1 MNHIWCVT
9 AFWLGGFANPW
20 LAQANPVQVTV
31 DSTGEFIS
39 RTGAYLPNLLGALAI
54 LIIGWVVAS
63 LVSAFVQGLLKKTE
77 FDNRMAGLLSGQPGA
92 SNTIPIEKWIGTAVF
107 ALIMIFVIIAFLNA
121 LQLSTV
127 SAPLNSFLQQVFA
140 YLPRIAGAAVL
151 GGIAWVVAT
160 VAKTIVTRG
169 LSRFNLDDRIAN
181 LAEPD
186 AAIPPDPY
194 DPSREQ
200 FGVAPA
206 SSPMALN
213 ETFGNALYWF
223 VLLFF
228 LPLILGVLQ
237 LQGPLAPVQNL
248 LDEILSALPR
258 ILNAVLIGVVGWF
271 VAKIVRTIATNFLA
285 AVGTDRVGAQMGLT
299 QSPATGGFS
308 LSGLLGTV
316 VYVLILL
323 PTTIAAL
330 DALQIQAIS
339 APAVDMLGQIMA
351 ALPRIFTAVVILGI
365 SYVIGR
371 FVADLVAQT
380 LTGLG
385 FNNVFDWMGFST
397 PPSTRP
403 VDLPPVDPLGQ
414 STVMPPSQP
423 TLPRQTP
430 SEIAGLVVLVGIML
444 TGAVAAVEKLN
455 FAVLTDIVRTI
466 LASSANILGGVIVL
480 GIGLYLATLAFS
492 LITRTGG
499 RQTRFLGQAAR
510 ISIIAFSAAMA
521 LDRMGVASNIVNL
534 AFGLLLGAI
543 AVAIGISFG
552 LGGRGVADDLLRG
565 WLESFRRD

>member
-9 AFWLGGFANPW
+9 AFWLGGSVNPW

-63 LVSAFVQGLLKKTE
+63 VVSALVQGLLKKTE
-77 FDNRMAGLLSGQPGA
+77 FDNRMAGLLSGRPGA

-160 VAKTIVTRG
+160 VAKTIVTQG
-169 LSRFNLDDRIAN
+169 LSRFNLDDRIAS

-186 AAIPPDPY
+186 ATIPPDPY
-194 DPSREQ
+194 APSRE
-200 FGVAPA
+200 PA

-248 LDEILSALPR
+248 LDQILSALPR

-271 VAKIVRTIATNFLA
+271 VAKIVRTIVTNFLA
-285 AVGTDRVGAQMGLT
+285 AVGTDRVGSQMGLT
-299 QSPATGGFS
+299 QSTATGGFS

-385 FNNVFDWMGFST
+385 FNNVFDWMGFSNL
-397 PPSTRP
+397 PSTTRP

-414 STVMPPSQP
+414 STVIPPGQ

-455 FAVLTDIVRTI
+455 FAVLTDIVRAI
-466 LASSANILGGVIVL
+466 LASSANVLGGVIVL
-480 GIGLYLATLAFS
+480 GIGLYLANLAFN

-565 WLESFRRD
+565 WLESFKRD